1 MQKINKV
8 LIAGASII
16 MALLIVTGFT
26 ARYYVG
32 ANALV
37 DADASNLRVA
47 GRSALLMDHDTGT
60 VVFEQNADERHPIAS
75 MVKIMT
81 LNLVFDEMRNGN
93 LTADCDVQ
101 ISQHAASMG
110 GSQAFMDAGS
120 SYKVGELIKSIVVA
134 SANDACVALAEHISG
149 DAQLFV
155 DKMNERAKALG
166 MENTNFANCTGLPS
180 PNGYSTARDV
190 AKMTQEMIRHPE
202 FFEYSTIWMFDFAHP
217 SGRTTELANTN
228 KLVRFYEGCDGGKTG
243 FTNESKYCLSATAK
257 RGNTRLISVVIG
269 AETSK
274 IRNAENSKLFN
285 YGFANYETKRLVEQ
299 GAIVEGE
306 FAVKNGKTKTVQ
318 VMPEKDFFHFAKRN
332 QKSEF
337 TFENIVDSLK
347 APLEKGQIVGT
358 MRIMNGGTEIGTINL
373 ITTDAILKAGYLDI
387 LNDIISQWN

>member
-1 MQKINKV
+1 MTLVI
-8 LIAGASII
+8 LA
-16 MALLIVTGFT
+16 GFT

-32 ANALV
+32 ANNSQDVV
-37 DADASNLRVA
+37 DANMRIA
-47 GRSALLMDHDTGT
+47 GRSAILLDHDTGT

-81 LNLVFDEMRNGN
+81 LNLVFDEIANGN
-93 LTADCDVQ
+93 LTKDCEVQ
-101 ISQHAASMG
+101 ISEYAASMG
-110 GSQAFMDAGS
+110 GSQAFMDAGGA
-120 SYKVGELIKSIVVA
+120 YKVGELIKSIIVA
-134 SANDACVALAEHISG
+134 SANDACVALSEHISG
-149 DAQLFV
+149 DTQLFV
-155 DKMNERAKALG
+155 DRMNQKATSLG

-190 AKMTQEMIRHPE
+190 ALMTREMINHPA
-202 FFEYSTIWMFDFAHP
+202 FFEYSTIWMFDFQHP

-285 YGFANYETKRLVEQ
+285 YGFANYETKQLVEK
-299 GAIVEGE
+299 GVVVEGE
-306 FAVKNGKTKTVQ
+306 FAVKSGKTKTVQ
-318 VMPEKDFFHFAKRN
+318 LMTESDFFNFDKRN

-337 TFENIVDSLK
+337 TFETIVDSLK
-347 APLEKGQIVGT
+347 APLEKGQVAGVMKVIRDGEVVG
-358 MRIMNGGTEIGTINL
+358 EVNL
-373 ITTDAILKAGYLDI
+373 VTTDSVKKAGYLDI
-387 LNDIISQWN
+387 LNDIISAWN